1 MHTIPSTKTQN
12 PWLDLIILL
21 AVTLGLSL
29 ALQVPVVLV
38 GLVVSGDIQA
48 LLNGGDI
55 LPGSAWF
62 TYLLL
67 AASQVGTFLLPAYV
81 FLRMNRA
88 SRIFPAEHLRD
99 WKPYVFALAFLLLSG
114 PLMALVSD
122 WNMQMKLPESLHDI
136 EAWMRVQED
145 NMARVTE
152 RLVMTDSVG
161 NLLLN
166 LLLIAALPA
175 IGEEF
180 FFRGALHDIFKRLF
194 RNDHVAV
201 WVGALVFSA
210 GHVQFYGFFPRLLLG
225 AFFGYLL
232 VRTKNIWVSVLAHF
246 ANNAAV
252 VLLAFVYTLRGKSYA
267 ELTAGESYPI
277 IVYLGSFIASAGA
290 AYWFCRYSAEK
301 QTDGKRLG

>member
-1 MHTIPSTKTQN
+1 
-12 PWLDLIILL
+12 
-21 AVTLGLSL
+21 
-29 ALQVPVVLV
+29 
-38 GLVVSGDIQA
+38 
-48 LLNGGDI
+48 
-55 LPGSAWF
+55 
-62 TYLLL
+62 
-67 AASQVGTFLLPAYV
+67 
-81 FLRMNRA
+81 
-88 SRIFPAEHLRD
+88 
-99 WKPYVFALAFLLLSG
+99 
-114 PLMALVSD
+114 
-122 WNMQMKLPESLHDI
+122 
-136 EAWMRVQED
+136 
-145 NMARVTE
+145 MARVTE

-201 WVGALVFSA
+201 WVGALLFSA

-252 VLLAFVYTLRGKSYA
+252 VLLAFVYTLQGKSYA

-290 AYWFCRYSAEK
+290 AYWFCRHSADK
-301 QTDGKRLG
+301 QTHGKRLG